1 MRIGKYW
8 IHGEFT
14 DPNDNQLRFSCWGVS
29 DICEEDALRDARE
42 RADHVLRKIRGEP
55 HDIDTYEADI
65 IEEVVEKISD
75 RSIVTR
81 NRYGARVLNTREL
94 TIIDVDTFPPGI
106 PQDPIVRFF
115 KKLFGKKD
123 PKPIPLK
130 QVTLAHIE
138 SVLAN
143 ELFDARVYETAA
155 GFRIILNARELSPS
169 SREFRMISSKL
180 RADPC
185 YTALCSK
192 QHCFRARLSPKPYR
206 MKIATCRYTWPQA
219 EEIYRGNRTWVEN
232 YELRAHDF
240 SVCKLV
246 KTYGNDFSVHPLIR
260 FHDGQ
265 TVSGKKLA

>member
-8 IHGEFT
+8 IRGEFS
-14 DPNDNQLRFSCWGVS
+14 DPNNNQLRFSCWGVS

-42 RADHVLRKIRGEP
+42 RADKILRKIRGEP
-55 HDIDTYEADI
+55 QNIDTYKADI
-65 IEEVVEKISD
+65 IEEVVEKISA
-75 RSIVTR
+75 RTIVTR
-81 NRYGARVLNTREL
+81 NRYGARVLNTQEL

-123 PKPIPLK
+123 PAPIPLK

-138 SVLAN
+138 SVL
-143 ELFDARVYETAA
+143 EKEHFDARIYETAA
-155 GFRIILNARELSPS
+155 GFRIILNTRELSPS
-169 SREFRMISSKL
+169 SREFRMISSRL
-180 RADPC
+180 RADRR
-185 YTALCSK
+185 YTELCVR

-206 MKIATCRYTWPQA
+206 MKITTCRYAWPQT
-219 EEIYRGNRTWVEN
+219 EEIYRENRGWVEN
-232 YELRAHDF
+232 YELRSRDF

-260 FHDGQ
+260 FHDAQ